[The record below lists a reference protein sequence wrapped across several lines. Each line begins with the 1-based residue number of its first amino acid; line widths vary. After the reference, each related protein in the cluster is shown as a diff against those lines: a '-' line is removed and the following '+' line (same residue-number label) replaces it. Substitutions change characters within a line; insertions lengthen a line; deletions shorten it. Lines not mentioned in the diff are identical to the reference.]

1 MPTPRR
7 TPAQHAATLALF
19 EQHKGD
25 RTAAAKASG
34 VPRNTFYGQL
44 FAAREWDNAGR
55 PMPPERESYHSGRR
69 LPQTA
74 DECWAVLD
82 DFIGR
87 SRVTNAARKVV
98 AKHRRSL
105 EKLGDGKSRHKRI
118 VVAGDFHAP
127 FADPWAVG
135 ELIAREG
142 GKADTL
148 IVNGDI
154 QDFYAISRFTK
165 YEPVSVE
172 SELAAVDALLGQ
184 LAAAFPEVVLV
195 GGNHDTQ
202 RFEKQLRSFLSP
214 EMCHVIEFLTG
225 GNLSVLRVIAK
236 RYPNVRF
243 ADTKIGRFHAGWYL
257 QHGDIITAHA
267 EKYSRVPGAA
277 LRGIEEWFTD
287 QEGTLGL
294 KPWRVLIQAHT
305 HQLGMFPWRADKL
318 LVEGGSMC
326 QTHGY
331 QLQAKIM
338 GRPQRTGYV
347 TLEQTKG
354 VTDINSVRLV
364 WLDADRERA
373 A

>member
-1 MPTPRR
+1 VAAIPRS
-7 TPAQHAATLALF
+7 PAQHAEVLALL
-19 EQHKGD
+19 EAHGGNKTDAARAAGVN
-25 RTAAAKASG
+25 RTTFYSQAHAAK
-34 VPRNTFYGQL
+34 L
-44 FAAREWDNAGR
+44 WDQAGR
-55 PMPPERESYHSGRR
+55 PMPAERESFHAGRR

-87 SRVTNAARKVV
+87 TPRQHDRPSRTRKADSSTRRVV
-98 AKHRRSL
+98 IAS
-105 EKLGDGKSRHKRI
+105 
-118 VVAGDFHAP
+118 DFHAP
-127 FADPWAVG
+127 FMDNWAVS
-135 ELIAREG
+135 ELITRERG
-142 GKADTL
+142 ADTL

-165 YEPVSVE
+165 YEQVSIE

-195 GGNHDTQ
+195 GGNHDTH
-202 RFEKQLRSFLSP
+202 RFEKQLRAFLSP

-243 ADTKIGRFHAGWYL
+243 AETKVGRFAVGWYY
-257 QHGDIITAHA
+257 QHGDLLTAHA

-277 LRGIEEWFTD
+277 LRGIEEWFAD
-287 QEGTLGL
+287 QDSTLGL
-294 KPWRVLIQAHT
+294 DPWRVLIQAHT
-305 HQLGMFPWRADKL
+305 HQLGLFPWRADKL
-318 LVEGGSMC
+318 LVEGGCMC
-326 QTHGY
+326 STHSY
-331 QLQAKIM
+331 QLQARIM
-338 GRPQRTGYV
+338 GRPQRLGYV
-347 TLEQTKG
+347 TLEQTAGK
-354 VTDINSVRLV
+354 TDVNSVRVV

>member
-1 MPTPRR
+1 VAQPSR
-7 TPAQHAATLALF
+7 TPAQHAEVLALV
-19 EQHKGD
+19 ESHGGD
-25 RTAAAKASG
+25 KTAAAKAAG
-34 VPRNTFYGQL
+34 IPRNTLYSRV
-44 FAAREWDNAGR
+44 AAAKQWDDAGR
-55 PMPPERESYHSGRR
+55 PLPPERESYHSGRR

-74 DECWAVLD
+74 NECWQVLD

-87 SRVTNAARKVV
+87 GKRDTEPGAKIRRKGDM
-98 AKHRRSL
+98 RR
-105 EKLGDGKSRHKRI
+105 RI

-127 FADPWAVG
+127 FADPWAVA
-135 ELIAREG
+135 ELINREG

-214 EMCHVIEFLTG
+214 EMCHIIEFLTG

-243 ADTKIGRFHAGWYL
+243 TDTQAGRFHIGWYW
-257 QHGDIITAHA
+257 QHGDIIAAHA

-318 LVEGGSMC
+318 LVFHPRIPATGAHHGPAPAIGLRHVRADKRR
-326 QTHGY
+326 HGY
-331 QLQAKIM
+331 QLSPIGMA
-338 GRPQRTGYV
+338 
-347 TLEQTKG
+347 
-354 VTDINSVRLV
+354 
-364 WLDADRERA
+364 
-373 A
+373 

>member
-1 MPTPRR
+1 VAQPSR
-7 TPAQHAATLALF
+7 TPAQHAEVLALV
-19 EQHKGD
+19 ESHGGD
-25 RTAAAKASG
+25 KTAAAKAAG
-34 VPRNTFYGQL
+34 IPRNTLYSRV
-44 FAAREWDNAGR
+44 AAAKQWDEAGR
-55 PMPPERESYHSGRR
+55 PLPPERESYHSGRR

-87 SRVTNAARKVV
+87 SKGNHNKPRAIK
-98 AKHRRSL
+98 
-105 EKLGDGKSRHKRI
+105 GKSQKLKQQRI

-127 FADPWAVG
+127 FADPWAVA
-135 ELIAREG
+135 ELINREG

-214 EMCHVIEFLTG
+214 EMCHIIEFLTG

-243 ADTKIGRFHAGWYL
+243 TDTQAGRFHIGWYW
-257 QHGDIITAHA
+257 QHGDIIAAHA

-294 KPWRVLIQAHT
+294 KPWKVLIQAHT

-318 LVEGGSMC
+318 LVEGGCMC
-326 QTHGY
+326 STHGY
-331 QLQAKIM
+331 QLQARIM
-338 GRPQRTGYV
+338 GRPQRLGYV
-347 TLEQTKG
+347 TLEQTNG